1 MDKDFFILKAT
12 DGFVLFG
19 DSVAIAFAHVSIH
32 TRSKGHSA
40 VAAAAYRSGAQLYD
54 DRIGRTYD
62 FSKRADVV
70 FSEILLPE
78 GANDLFLDRNHLWN
92 EIERV
97 ENRSNSQLCKDFVLA
112 LPRELSLV
120 QQIEL
125 AKRFARTYFVE
136 KGLPAD
142 MAIHDHGDGNPHAHI
157 LIPTR
162 RLESNRFSKY
172 KARDLNPVF
181 AKGFVVEQDYWGE
194 QWREMQNDF
203 FIENSLDLQVDANHL
218 ISERHRGKHHN
229 PNAHYLLEENQLIQQ
244 ARMEI
249 TRDNIDFVID
259 HLSTQYSVFTRRDV
273 ERLLFKTF
281 QASDSPQ
288 EYLQFVE
295 RVLGHHDLV
304 ALGDNNKG
312 QPSFTTRT
320 HFMQEAQLL
329 HDIEAMMISQKH
341 VVHQPIDKFAQQYR
355 LSEEQQEAFRY
366 ITQSPDISMV
376 IGRPGTGKSYLLK
389 PVNEYY
395 TQAGMEVIGAAL
407 SGKVAK
413 TLQVET
419 GITSSTIKSLSYRLA
434 NNMLQLSD
442 KHILIID
449 EAGMVDFASMAYLI
463 KEAHKAGSKVVLIG
477 DPGQLKPIQKGEIFR
492 GIAARTSYME
502 LENIKR
508 QQDLGDR
515 QASLDLAKGDI
526 DKAIQHYH
534 DKGAITIADTKLQAI
549 EQVVADWKQ
558 DLETT
563 NIADTIM
570 LSYTRKAV
578 NHLNDQARE
587 ALIAENKIG
596 EENIVYQGLERSL
609 KISTG
614 ERLLFRENNNV
625 LGVRNGDTATVKEIN
640 VQQMKIQ
647 LDSGELLTIP
657 KEYKALDYAYALTV
671 HKSQGMTAKK
681 VRVLIDSKYWD
692 RNLSFVAMTRHK
704 EQLNIYADK
713 ENHST
718 EQTLKQTLSRSSTK
732 DNVIDWPLDFATRAG
747 FDSDSLVGRVVKHI
761 VGVGNKIKQAYNFI
775 VNYEAYLLKARQQ
788 AQLEDIGQ
796 DRTYAQQEALKV
808 DTKVLENKDYKLSE
822 QSFEI
827 LKKNF
832 PQIGELEILIKRRQ
846 QMTGYFA
853 EKADKQI
860 MAMSQGLLTNKN
872 VANQVKNQH
881 PELYKKIKNTFSKE
895 KALYHDR

>member
-1 MDKDFFILKAT
+1 M
-12 DGFVLFG
+12 
-19 DSVAIAFAHVSIH
+19 AIAFAQVSIH
-32 TRSKGHSA
+32 SRSKGHSA

-62 FSKRADVV
+62 FSKRDDVL
-70 FSEILLPE
+70 FSEILLPD
-78 GANDLFLDRNHLWN
+78 GGSDSFLDRDYLWN
-92 EIERV
+92 EVERV

-112 LPRELSLV
+112 LPRELDLV

-142 MAIHDHGDGNPHAHI
+142 ISIHDHGDGNPHAHI

-162 RLESNRFSKY
+162 RLENNRFSKY

-194 QWREMQNDF
+194 QWREMQNEF
-203 FIENSLDLQVDANHL
+203 FIENNLDLQVDANHL

-229 PNAHYLLEENQLIQQ
+229 FNAHYLLEENQLIQQ
-244 ARMEI
+244 ARMEL
-249 TRDNIDFVID
+249 TRDNIDLVIN
-259 HLSTQYSVFTRRDV
+259 HLSTQYSVFSRRDV

-295 RVLGHHDLV
+295 RVLGHNDVL
-304 ALGDNNKG
+304 ALGDNTRG

-320 HFMQEAQLL
+320 HFLQEAQLL
-329 HDIEAMMISQKH
+329 NDIEAMMGSQKH
-341 VVHQPIDKFAQQYR
+341 VVHQSIDWLTQQYQ
-355 LSEEQQEAFRY
+355 LSEEQQEAFSY
-366 ITQSPDISMV
+366 IAQSSDISVV

-395 TQAGMEVIGAAL
+395 TQAGMAVIGAAL

-413 TLQVET
+413 SLQAET

-434 NNMLQLSD
+434 NNMMQLSD
-442 KHILIID
+442 KHVLIID

-477 DPGQLKPIQKGEIFR
+477 DPDQLKPIQKGEIFR
-492 GIAARTSYME
+492 GIAARTGYME

-515 QASLDLAKGDI
+515 QASIDLAKGDT
-526 DKAIQHYH
+526 DKAIQHYQ
-534 DKGAITIADTKLQAI
+534 DKGAITIADSKLQAL
-549 EQVVADWKQ
+549 ERVVADWKQ
-558 DLETT
+558 DLESTSLT
-563 NIADTIM
+563 DTLM

-578 NHLNDQARE
+578 NYLNDLARE

-596 EENIVYQGLERSL
+596 DDNIVYQGLERSL
-609 KISTG
+609 MISTG
-614 ERLLFRENNNV
+614 ERLLLRENNKV

-640 VQQMKIQ
+640 AQNMKIQ

-713 ENHST
+713 ENHPT
-718 EQTLKQTLSRSSTK
+718 KQALNQTLSRSITK
-732 DNVIDWPLDFATRAG
+732 DNVIDWPLNFAIRAG
-747 FDSDSLVGRVVKHI
+747 FDSDSLIGRAVNQI
-761 VGVGNKIKQAYNFI
+761 AGVGHKIKQAYNFV

-788 AQLEDIGQ
+788 YKLQDIGEARA
-796 DRTYAQQEALKV
+796 DAKQQSLKV
-808 DTKVLENKDYKLSE
+808 DAIVPERRDYKLSE
-822 QSFEI
+822 QSFET
-827 LKKNF
+827 LKKDF
-832 PQIGELEILIKRRQ
+832 PQLGELETLIKKRHR
-846 QMTGYFA
+846 MTGYFA
-853 EKADKQI
+853 EKTDKQI
-860 MAMSQGLLTNKN
+860 TTMSQQLLTNKT
-872 VANQVKNQH
+872 VANQVKSQY
-881 PELYKKIKNTFSKE
+881 PEFYQKIQSIYNKQKE
-895 KALYHDR
+895 KDLFHDR

>member
-1 MDKDFFILKAT
+1 M
-12 DGFVLFG
+12 
-19 DSVAIAFAHVSIH
+19 AIAFAHVSIH
-32 TRSKGHSA
+32 SRSKGHSA

-54 DRIGRTYD
+54 NRIGRTYD
-62 FSKRADVV
+62 FSKRHDVV
-70 FSEILLPE
+70 FSEILLPD
-78 GANDLFLDRNHLWN
+78 GANDLFLERNHLWN
-92 EIERV
+92 EVESA

-112 LPRELSLV
+112 LPRELDLV
-120 QQIEL
+120 HQIEL
-125 AKRFARTYFVE
+125 AKRFARTHFVE

-142 MAIHDHGDGNPHAHI
+142 IAIHDHGDGNPHAHI

-162 RLESNRFSKY
+162 KLENNRFSKY

-181 AKGFVVEQDYWGE
+181 AKGFIVEQDYWGE
-194 QWREMQNDF
+194 QWREMQNEF
-203 FIENSLDLQVDANHL
+203 FIENNHDLQVDANHL

-229 PNAHYLLEENQLIQQ
+229 ANAHYLLEENQLIQQ
-244 ARMEI
+244 ARIEL
-249 TRDNIDFVID
+249 TRDNIDLVIN
-259 HLSTQYSVFTRRDV
+259 HLSTQYSVFSRRDV

-295 RVLGHHDLV
+295 RVLEHHNVV
-304 ALGDNNKG
+304 ALGDNTRG

-329 HDIEAMMISQKH
+329 NDIEAMMGSQKH
-341 VVHQPIDKFAQQYR
+341 VIHQSIDRLAQHYQ

-366 ITQSPDISMV
+366 IAQSSDISVV

-413 TLQVET
+413 ALQAET
-419 GITSSTIKSLSYRLA
+419 GIASSTIKSLSYRLA
-434 NNMLQLSD
+434 NNMMQLSD

-477 DPGQLKPIQKGEIFR
+477 DPDQLKPIQKGEIFR
-492 GIAARTSYME
+492 GIAARTGYIE

-526 DKAIQHYH
+526 DKAIQHYQ
-534 DKGAITIADTKLQAI
+534 DKGAITISNSKLQAL
-549 EQVVADWKQ
+549 ERVVADWKK

-563 NIADTIM
+563 NMADSLM

-578 NHLNDQARE
+578 NHLNDLARE
-587 ALIAENKIG
+587 ALISENKIG

-614 ERLLFRENNNV
+614 ERLLFRENNKV

-640 VQQMKIQ
+640 TQQMKVQ
-647 LDSGELLTIP
+647 LDSGEFLTIP

-713 ENHST
+713 ENHPT
-718 EQTLKQTLSRSSTK
+718 EQALKQTLSRRSTK

-747 FDSDSLVGRVVKHI
+747 FDSDSLISRAVNHI
-761 VGVGNKIKQAYNFI
+761 VGVGHKIKQAYNFI
-775 VNYEAYLLKARQQ
+775 VNYEAYLLNARHQNK
-788 AQLEDIGQ
+788 LKDIGQ
-796 DRTYAQQEALKV
+796 DRVCAKQEALRVDIKV
-808 DTKVLENKDYKLSE
+808 AEIKDYKISD
-822 QSFEI
+822 QPFEI
-827 LKKNF
+827 LKKDF
-832 PQIGELEILIKRRQ
+832 PQLGELETLIKKRQ
-846 QMTGYFA
+846 RMTGYFA

-860 MAMSQGLLTNKN
+860 TAMSQQLLTNKTF
-872 VANQVKNQH
+872 AQQVKNQN
-881 PELYKKIKNTFSKE
+881 PELYQKIQSAYNKE
-895 KALYHDR
+895 KEKTLYHEL

>member
-1 MDKDFFILKAT
+1 M
-12 DGFVLFG
+12 
-19 DSVAIAFAHVSIH
+19 AIAFAQVSIH
-32 TRSKGHSA
+32 SRSKGHSA
-40 VAAAAYRSGAQLYD
+40 VAAAAYRSGALLYD

-62 FSKRADVV
+62 FSKRHDVV
-70 FSEILLPE
+70 FSEILLPD
-78 GANDLFLDRNHLWN
+78 GANDVLWDRNYLWN
-92 EIERV
+92 EVERA

-112 LPRELSLV
+112 LPRELNLV

-125 AKRFARTYFVE
+125 AKRFARTHFVG

-142 MAIHDHGDGNPHAHI
+142 IAIHDHGDGNPHAHI

-162 RLESNRFSKY
+162 RLENNKFSKY
-172 KARDLNPVF
+172 KARDLNPVL
-181 AKGFVVEQDYWGE
+181 AKGFVVEKDYWGE
-194 QWREMQNDF
+194 QWREMQNEF
-203 FIENSLDLQVDANHL
+203 FIENNLDLQVDANHL

-229 PNAHYLLEENQLIQQ
+229 PNTHYLLEENQLIQQ
-244 ARMEI
+244 VRMEL
-249 TRDNIDFVID
+249 TRTNINFVID
-259 HLSTQYSVFTRRDV
+259 HLSTQHSVFTRGDV

-295 RVLGHHDLV
+295 RVFEVV

-312 QPSFTTRT
+312 QPSFTSRT

-329 HDIEAMMISQKH
+329 NDIEAMMVSKKH
-341 VVHQPIDKFAQQYR
+341 VVHQPIERLAQQYQ
-355 LSEEQQEAFRY
+355 LSEEQREAFRY
-366 ITQSPDISMV
+366 IAQSSDISVV
-376 IGRPGTGKSYLLK
+376 IGRPGAGKSYLLK
-389 PVNEYY
+389 PVHEYY
-395 TQAGMEVIGAAL
+395 AQAGMEVIGAAL

-413 TLQVET
+413 VLQTET
-419 GITSSTIKSLSYRLA
+419 GIASSTIKSLSYRLA
-434 NNMLQLSD
+434 KNIMQLTD
-442 KHILIID
+442 KHVLIID
-449 EAGMVDFASMAYLI
+449 EAGMVDFASMSYLI

-477 DPGQLKPIQKGEIFR
+477 DPDQLKPIQKGEIFR
-492 GIAARTSYME
+492 GIAARTGYIE

-515 QASLDLAKGDI
+515 QASLNLAKGDI
-526 DKAIQHYH
+526 NKAIQHYQ

-563 NIADTIM
+563 NMADSLM

-587 ALIAENKIG
+587 ALIAEHKIG
-596 EENIVYQGLERSL
+596 EENIVYQGLEREL

-614 ERLLFRENNNV
+614 ERLLFRENNKI

-640 VQQMKIQ
+640 AQQMRIQ

-704 EQLNIYADK
+704 EQLNIYTDK
-713 ENHST
+713 ENQPT

-747 FDSDSLVGRVVKHI
+747 FDSDSLISRAVNHI
-761 VGVGNKIKQAYNFI
+761 VGVGHEIKQAYNFI

-788 AQLEDIGQ
+788 DKLQDIGEARA
-796 DRTYAQQEALKV
+796 DAKQEGLKV
-808 DTKVLENKDYKLSE
+808 DTKVSENKGYKLAD

-827 LKKNF
+827 LKKDF
-832 PQIGELEILIKRRQ
+832 PQIGDLETLIKKRQ
-846 QMTGYFA
+846 RMTGYFA

-860 MAMSQGLLTNKN
+860 TTMSRQLLTNK
-872 VANQVKNQH
+872 VAANQIKNNH
-881 PELYKKIKNTFSKE
+881 PEIYQKIQSIYNKQKHQWGRT
-895 KALYHDR
+895 H

>member
-1 MDKDFFILKAT
+1 M
-12 DGFVLFG
+12 
-19 DSVAIAFAHVSIH
+19 AIAFAHVSIH
-32 TRSKGHSA
+32 SRSKGHSA

-54 DRIGRTYD
+54 NRIGRTYD
-62 FSKRADVV
+62 FSKRHDVV
-70 FSEILLPE
+70 FSEILLPD
-78 GANDLFLDRNHLWN
+78 GANDLFLERNHLWN
-92 EIERV
+92 EVERA

-112 LPRELSLV
+112 LPRELDLV
-120 QQIEL
+120 HQIEL
-125 AKRFARTYFVE
+125 AKRFARTHFVE

-142 MAIHDHGDGNPHAHI
+142 IAIHDHGDGNPHAHI

-162 RLESNRFSKY
+162 KLENNRFSKY

-181 AKGFVVEQDYWGE
+181 AKGFIVEQDYWGE
-194 QWREMQNDF
+194 QWREMQNEF
-203 FIENSLDLQVDANHL
+203 FIENNHDLQVDANHL

-229 PNAHYLLEENQLIQQ
+229 ANEHYLLEDNQLIQQ
-244 ARMEI
+244 ARMELI
-249 TRDNIDFVID
+249 RDNIDLVID

-295 RVLGHHDLV
+295 RVLGHHNVV
-304 ALGDNNKG
+304 ALGDNTRG

-320 HFMQEAQLL
+320 HFLQEAQLL
-329 HDIEAMMISQKH
+329 NDVEAMMGSQKH
-341 VVHQPIDKFAQQYR
+341 VVHQSIDRLAQQYQ

-366 ITQSPDISMV
+366 IAQSSDISVV

-395 TQAGMEVIGAAL
+395 IQAGMDVIGAAL

-413 TLQVET
+413 ALQAET

-434 NNMLQLSD
+434 NNMMQLSD
-442 KHILIID
+442 KHVLIID

-477 DPGQLKPIQKGEIFR
+477 DPDQLKPIQKGEIFR
-492 GIAARTSYME
+492 GIAARTGYIE

-526 DKAIQHYH
+526 DKAIQHYQ
-534 DKGAITIADTKLQAI
+534 DKGAIIITNTKPQAI

-558 DLETT
+558 DFEST
-563 NIADTIM
+563 NMADSIM

-578 NHLNDQARE
+578 NQLNDLAR
-587 ALIAENKIG
+587 ASLIAENKLG
-596 EENIVYQGLERSL
+596 EENIVYQGLERNL
-609 KISTG
+609 NISKG
-614 ERLLFRENNNV
+614 ERLLFRENNKV
-625 LGVRNGDTATVKEIN
+625 MGVRNGDTATVKEIN
-640 VQQMKIQ
+640 TQHMSVQ

-704 EQLNIYADK
+704 ESLNIYADK
-713 ENHST
+713 ENHPS
-718 EQTLKQTLSRSSTK
+718 EYSLKQTLSRSSTK
-732 DNVIDWPLDFATRAG
+732 DNVIDWPLDFATRVG
-747 FDSDSLVGRVVKHI
+747 FDSDSLIGKAVNHI
-761 VGVGNKIKQAYNFI
+761 AGVGHKIKQAYNFI

-788 AQLEDIGQ
+788 GKLQAIGEARA
-796 DRTYAQQEALKV
+796 DAKQEALKV
-808 DTKVLENKDYKLSE
+808 DATVPENKAYKISE
-822 QSFEI
+822 QPFEI
-827 LKKNF
+827 LKKEF
-832 PQIGELEILIKRRQ
+832 PQICELETLIKKRQ
-846 QMTGYFA
+846 RMTGYFA

-860 MAMSQGLLTNKN
+860 TTMSQQLLTNKT
-872 VANQVKNQH
+872 VANQVKNNH
-881 PELYKKIKNTFSKE
+881 PELYQKIQSIYNKQKE
-895 KALYHDR
+895 KALCHDR

>member
-1 MDKDFFILKAT
+1 M
-12 DGFVLFG
+12 
-19 DSVAIAFAHVSIH
+19 AIAFAQVSIH
-32 TRSKGHSA
+32 SRSKGHSA

-62 FSKRADVV
+62 FSKRDDVV
-70 FSEILLPE
+70 FSEILLPD
-78 GANDLFLDRNHLWN
+78 GGSDLFLDRDYLWN
-92 EIERV
+92 EVERS

-112 LPRELSLV
+112 LPRELNLV

-125 AKRFARTYFVE
+125 AKRFARTHFVE

-142 MAIHDHGDGNPHAHI
+142 ISIHDHGDGNPHAHI

-162 RLESNRFSKY
+162 RLENNRFSKY

-194 QWREMQNDF
+194 QWREMQNEF
-203 FIENSLDLQVDANHL
+203 FIENNLDLQVDANHL
-218 ISERHRGKHHN
+218 ISERHRSKHHN
-229 PNAHYLLEENQLIQQ
+229 SNAHYLLEENQLIQQ
-244 ARMEI
+244 ARMEL
-249 TRDNIDFVID
+249 TRDNIDVVID
-259 HLSTQYSVFTRRDV
+259 HLSSQYSVFSRRDV

-295 RVLGHHDLV
+295 RVLGHNDVL
-304 ALGDNNKG
+304 ALGDNTRG

-320 HFMQEAQLL
+320 HFLQEAQLL
-329 HDIEAMMISQKH
+329 NDIEAMMGSQKH
-341 VVHQPIDKFAQQYR
+341 VVHQSIDRLAQHYQ
-355 LSEEQQEAFRY
+355 LSEEQQEAFRF
-366 ITQSPDISMV
+366 IAQSSDISVV

-413 TLQVET
+413 ALQAET
-419 GITSSTIKSLSYRLA
+419 GIASSTIKSLSYRLA
-434 NNMLQLSD
+434 NNMMQLSD
-442 KHILIID
+442 KHVLIID

-477 DPGQLKPIQKGEIFR
+477 DPDQLKPIQKGEIFR
-492 GIAARTSYME
+492 GIAARTGYIE

-508 QQDLGDR
+508 QQELGDR
-515 QASLDLAKGDI
+515 QASLNLAKGDI
-526 DKAIQHYH
+526 DKAIQHYQ
-534 DKGAITIADTKLQAI
+534 DKGAITIADSKLQAI
-549 EQVVADWKQ
+549 KQVVADWKQ
-558 DLETT
+558 DLEST
-563 NIADTIM
+563 NMVDTIM
-570 LSYTRKAV
+570 LSYTRKSV
-578 NHLNDQARE
+578 NHLNDLARE

-596 EENIVYQGLERSL
+596 DENIVYQGLERSL
-609 KISTG
+609 RISTG
-614 ERLLFRENNNV
+614 ERLLFRENNKV

-640 VQQMKIQ
+640 AQQMKIQ

-718 EQTLKQTLSRSSTK
+718 EQILKQTLSRSSTK
-732 DNVIDWPLDFATRAG
+732 DNVIDWPLDFATRSG
-747 FDSDSLVGRVVKHI
+747 FDSDSLIGKAVNHI
-761 VGVGNKIKQAYNFI
+761 AGVGHKIKQAYNFI

-788 AQLEDIGQ
+788 DQLKNIGQ
-796 DRTYAQQEALKV
+796 NRIYAKQEALRD
-808 DTKVLENKDYKLSE
+808 DTKVAESKDYKISD
-822 QSFEI
+822 QAFEI
-827 LKKNF
+827 LKKAY
-832 PQIGELEILIKRRQ
+832 PQLEELETLINKRQR
-846 QMTGYFA
+846 MTGYFA

-860 MAMSQGLLTNKN
+860 MAMSQQLLTNKTI
-872 VANQVKNQH
+872 ANQVNNQV
-881 PELYKKIKNTFSKE
+881 PEFYQKIQCIYNKQKE
-895 KALYHDR
+895 KALLHDR

>member
-1 MDKDFFILKAT
+1 M
-12 DGFVLFG
+12 
-19 DSVAIAFAHVSIH
+19 AIAFAQVSIH
-32 TRSKGHSA
+32 SRSKGHSA

-54 DRIGRTYD
+54 DRIGRSYD
-62 FSKRADVV
+62 FSKRDDVV
-70 FSEILLPE
+70 FSEILLPD
-78 GANDLFLDRNHLWN
+78 GATDSFLDRDHLWN
-92 EIERV
+92 EVERA

-112 LPRELSLV
+112 LPRELDLV

-125 AKRFARTYFVE
+125 AKRFARTYFVD

-142 MAIHDHGDGNPHAHI
+142 ISIHDHGDGNPHAHI

-162 RLESNRFSKY
+162 RLEHNQFSKY
-172 KARDLNPVF
+172 KARDLNPIF

-194 QWREMQNDF
+194 QWREMQKEF
-203 FIENSLDLQVDANHL
+203 FIENNLDLQVDANHL

-244 ARMEI
+244 ARMEL
-249 TRDNIDFVID
+249 TRDNIDLVID
-259 HLSTQYSVFTRRDV
+259 HLSMQYSVFTRRDV

-295 RVLGHHDLV
+295 RVLGHHNVV
-304 ALGDNNKG
+304 ALGDNTRG
-312 QPSFTTRT
+312 QQSFTTRT

-329 HDIEAMMISQKH
+329 HYIEAMMGSQKH
-341 VVHQPIDKFAQQYR
+341 VVHQSIDRLAQQYQ
-355 LSEEQQEAFRY
+355 LSEEQHEAFRY
-366 ITQSPDISMV
+366 ITQSPDISVV
-376 IGRPGTGKSYLLK
+376 IGRPGAGKSYLLK

-413 TLQVET
+413 ALQLET

-434 NNMLQLSD
+434 NNMMQLSD
-442 KHILIID
+442 KHVLIID
-449 EAGMVDFASMAYLI
+449 EAGMVDFASMAHLI
-463 KEAHKAGSKVVLIG
+463 KETNKAGSKVVLIG
-477 DPGQLKPIQKGEIFR
+477 DPDQLKPIQKGEIFR
-492 GIAARTSYME
+492 GIAARTGYIE

-508 QQDLGDR
+508 QQDVGDR

-526 DKAIQHYH
+526 DKAIQHYQ
-534 DKGAITIADTKLQAI
+534 DKGSITIVDTKLQAM

-558 DLETT
+558 DLEST
-563 NIADTIM
+563 NMADTIM

-578 NHLNDQARE
+578 NHLNDLARE
-587 ALIAENKIG
+587 SLIAENKIG
-596 EENIVYQGLERSL
+596 EESIVYQGLERNL

-614 ERLLFRENNNV
+614 ERLLFRENNKA

-640 VQQMKIQ
+640 TQQMSVQ

-657 KEYKALDYAYALTV
+657 KGYKALDYAYALTI

-713 ENHST
+713 ENHPT
-718 EQTLKQTLSRSSTK
+718 EQALKQTLSRSSTK

-747 FDSDSLVGRVVKHI
+747 FDSDSLIGKAMNHI
-761 VGVGNKIKQAYNFI
+761 AGVGHKIKQAYNFI
-775 VNYEAYLLKARQQ
+775 VNYEAYLLKAKQQ
-788 AQLEDIGQ
+788 EQGQ
-796 DRTYAQQEALKV
+796 DNGSARTNAKRKALDIDLKQS
-808 DTKVLENKDYKLSE
+808 NSIE
-822 QSFEI
+822 QRVSD
-827 LKKNF
+827 KSYGGSKNDF
-832 PQIGELEILIKRRQ
+832 PQIEELKVLINKRQR
-846 QMTGYFA
+846 MMGYFA

-860 MAMSQGLLTNKN
+860 MAMSQELLANKN

-881 PELYKKIKNTFSKE
+881 PELYQKIKNIFSKE
-895 KALYHDR
+895 KELYHDR

>member
-1 MDKDFFILKAT
+1 M
-12 DGFVLFG
+12 
-19 DSVAIAFAHVSIH
+19 AIAFAQISIH
-32 TRSKGHSA
+32 SRSKGHSA

-62 FSKRADVV
+62 FSKRDDVV
-70 FSEILLPE
+70 FSEILLPD
-78 GANDLFLDRNHLWN
+78 GATDSFLDRDYLWN
-92 EIERV
+92 EVERA

-112 LPRELSLV
+112 LPRELDLV

-125 AKRFARTYFVE
+125 AKRFARRYFVE

-142 MAIHDHGDGNPHAHI
+142 ISIHDHGDGNPHAHI

-162 RLESNRFSKY
+162 RLEQNRFSKY

-194 QWREMQNDF
+194 QWREMQNEF
-203 FIENSLDLQVDANHL
+203 FIENNLALQVDANHL
-218 ISERHRGKHHN
+218 ISERHRGNHHN

-244 ARMEI
+244 TRMEL
-249 TRDNIDFVID
+249 TRDNIDLVID

-288 EYLQFVE
+288 EYLHFVE
-295 RVLGHHDLV
+295 RVLEHHDVV
-304 ALGDNNKG
+304 ALGDNSRG
-312 QPSFTTRT
+312 QQSFTTRT
-320 HFMQEAQLL
+320 HFLQEAQLL
-329 HDIEAMMISQKH
+329 QDIEAMMVSKKH
-341 VVHQPIDKFAQQYR
+341 VVHQSIDRLAQYYQ
-355 LSEEQQEAFRY
+355 LSEEQQEAFHY
-366 ITQSPDISMV
+366 IAQSSDISVV

-389 PVNEYY
+389 PINDYY

-413 TLQVET
+413 ALQAET
-419 GITSSTIKSLSYRLA
+419 GIDSSTIKSLSYRLA
-434 NNMLQLSD
+434 NNMMQLSD
-442 KHILIID
+442 KHVLIID

-463 KEAHKAGSKVVLIG
+463 KESHKAGSKVVLIG
-477 DPGQLKPIQKGEIFR
+477 DPEQLKPIQKGEIFR
-492 GIAARTSYME
+492 GIAARTGYIE

-515 QASLDLAKGDI
+515 QASLNLAKGEI
-526 DKAIQHYH
+526 DKAIQHYQ

-549 EQVVADWKQ
+549 EQVVEDWKQ
-558 DLETT
+558 DLKSSAM
-563 NIADTIM
+563 ADTIM

-578 NHLNDQARE
+578 NHLNDLARE

-614 ERLLFRENNNV
+614 ERLLFRENNKV
-625 LGVRNGDTATVKEIN
+625 LGVRNGDTATVKEIDTQRMS
-640 VQQMKIQ
+640 VQ

-713 ENHST
+713 ENHLT
-718 EQTLKQTLSRSSTK
+718 DQALKQTLSRSSTK

-747 FDSDSLVGRVVKHI
+747 FDSDSLISRAVNHI
-761 VGVGNKIKQAYNFI
+761 VGVGHKIKQSYNYI
-775 VNYEAYLLKARQQ
+775 VNYEAYLLKARKQGKLQ
-788 AQLEDIGQ
+788 DIGEARA
-796 DRTYAQQEALKV
+796 DAKKEALKV
-808 DTKVLENKDYKLSE
+808 DATVPENKAYKISE
-822 QSFEI
+822 QSFET
-827 LKKNF
+827 LKKDF
-832 PQIGELEILIKRRQ
+832 PQLGELETLIKKRQ
-846 QMTGYFA
+846 RMTGYFA

-860 MAMSQGLLTNKN
+860 TTMSQQLLTNKT
-872 VANQVKNQH
+872 VADQVKYEH
-881 PELYKKIKNTFSKE
+881 PELYQKIQSIYNKQKE
-895 KALYHDR
+895 KALLHDR

>member
-1 MDKDFFILKAT
+1 MLI
-12 DGFVLFG
+12 G

-32 TRSKGHSA
+32 SRSKGHSA
-40 VAAAAYRSGAQLYD
+40 VAAAAYRSGDKLYD

-62 FSKRADVV
+62 FSKRHDVV
-70 FSEILLPE
+70 FAEILLPY
-78 GANDLFLDRNHLWN
+78 GATDSFLERDYLWN
-92 EIERV
+92 EVERA

-112 LPRELSLV
+112 LPRELDLI

-125 AKRFARTYFVE
+125 AKRFARTHFVE

-142 MAIHDHGDGNPHAHI
+142 IAIHDHGDGNPHAHI

-162 RLESNRFSKY
+162 RLENNRFSKY

-181 AKGFVVEQDYWGE
+181 AKGFLVEQDYWGE
-194 QWREMQNDF
+194 QWREMQNEF
-203 FIENSLDLQVDANHL
+203 FIENNLDLQVDANHL
-218 ISERHRGKHHN
+218 IAERHRGKHHN
-229 PNAHYLLEENQLIQQ
+229 ANAHYLLEENQLIQQ
-244 ARMEI
+244 ARMEL
-249 TRDNIDFVID
+249 TRDNIDLVID
-259 HLSTQYSVFTRRDV
+259 HLSMQYSVFSRRDV

-295 RVLGHHDLV
+295 RVLGHHDVV
-304 ALGDNNKG
+304 ALGDNTRG

-329 HDIEAMMISQKH
+329 HDIEAMMVCKNQ
-341 VVHQPIDKFAQQYR
+341 VVYQSIDRLSQQYR

-366 ITQSPDISMV
+366 ITQSSDISVV

-413 TLQVET
+413 ALHAET
-419 GITSSTIKSLSYRLA
+419 GIASSTIKSLSYRLA
-434 NNMLQLSD
+434 NNMMQLSD
-442 KHILIID
+442 KHVLIID
-449 EAGMVDFASMAYLI
+449 EAGMVDFASLAHLI

-477 DPGQLKPIQKGEIFR
+477 DPDQLKPIQKGEIFR
-492 GIAARTSYME
+492 GIAARTGYIE

-515 QASLDLAKGDI
+515 KASLDLAKGDI
-526 DKAIQHYH
+526 DKAIQHYQ
-534 DKGAITIADTKLQAI
+534 DKGAITITDTKLQAI
-549 EQVVADWKQ
+549 EQVVAGWKQ
-558 DLETT
+558 DFEST
-563 NIADTIM
+563 NMADSIM
-570 LSYTRKAV
+570 LSYTRKTV
-578 NHLNDQARE
+578 NQLNDLAR
-587 ALIAENKIG
+587 ASLIAENKLG
-596 EENIVYQGLERSL
+596 EENIVYQGLEREL

-614 ERLLFRENNNV
+614 ERLLFRENNKV

-640 VQQMKIQ
+640 TQHMSVQ

-704 EQLNIYADK
+704 ESLNIYADK
-713 ENHST
+713 ENHPT
-718 EQTLKQTLSRSSTK
+718 EQALKQTLSRSSTK

-747 FDSDSLVGRVVKHI
+747 FDSDSLIGKAVNHI
-761 VGVGNKIKQAYNFI
+761 AGVGHKIKQAYNFI

-788 AQLEDIGQ
+788 GKLQAIGEARA
-796 DRTYAQQEALKV
+796 DAKQEALKV
-808 DTKVLENKDYKLSE
+808 DATVPENKAYKISE
-822 QSFEI
+822 QPFEI
-827 LKKNF
+827 LKKEF
-832 PQIGELEILIKRRQ
+832 PEIGELETLIKKRQ

-860 MAMSQGLLTNKN
+860 TTMSQQLLTNKT
-872 VANQVKNQH
+872 VANQVKNKN
-881 PELYKKIKNTFSKE
+881 PELYQKIQSIYNKQKE
-895 KALYHDR
+895 KALLHDY

>member
-1 MDKDFFILKAT
+1 M
-12 DGFVLFG
+12 
-19 DSVAIAFAHVSIH
+19 AIAFAQVSIH
-32 TRSKGHSA
+32 SRSKGHSA

-54 DRIGRTYD
+54 DRIGRAYD
-62 FSKRADVV
+62 FSKRHDVA
-70 FSEILLPE
+70 FAEILLPD
-78 GANDLFLDRNHLWN
+78 GATDSFLERNYLWN
-92 EIERV
+92 EVERA

-112 LPRELSLV
+112 LPRELDLV
-120 QQIEL
+120 HQIEL
-125 AKRFARTYFVE
+125 AKRFARTNFVE

-142 MAIHDHGDGNPHAHI
+142 IAIHDHGDGNPHAHI

-162 RLESNRFSKY
+162 RLEKNRFSKY

-194 QWREMQNDF
+194 QWREMQNEF
-203 FIENSLDLQVDANHL
+203 FIENNLDLQVDANHL

-244 ARMEI
+244 ARMEL
-249 TRDNIDFVID
+249 TQDNIDFVID
-259 HLSTQYSVFTRRDV
+259 HLSTQYSVFTRREV

-288 EYLQFVE
+288 EYLHFVE
-295 RVLGHHDLV
+295 RVLSHQDVV
-304 ALGDNNKG
+304 ALGDNNRG

-320 HFMQEAQLL
+320 HFLQEAQLL
-329 HDIEAMMISQKH
+329 HDIEAMMGTQKH
-341 VVHQPIDKFAQQYR
+341 VVHQPIDRLAQHYR

-366 ITQSPDISMV
+366 ITQGPDISVV

-413 TLQVET
+413 SLQAET

-434 NNMLQLSD
+434 NNMMQLSD
-442 KHILIID
+442 KHVLIID
-449 EAGMVDFASMAYLI
+449 EAGMVDFAGMAYLI
-463 KEAHKAGSKVVLIG
+463 KEAHKACSKVVLIG
-477 DPGQLKPIQKGEIFR
+477 DPDQLKPIQKGEIFR
-492 GIAARTSYME
+492 GIAARSGYIE

-508 QQDLGDR
+508 QQDFGDR
-515 QASLDLAKGDI
+515 QASIDLAKGDI
-526 DKAIQHYH
+526 EKAIQHYQ
-534 DKGAITIADTKLQAI
+534 DKGAITITDTKLQAI
-549 EQVVADWKQ
+549 EQVVTDWKQ

-563 NIADTIM
+563 NIADTII

-587 ALIAENKIG
+587 ALSSENKIG
-596 EENIVYQGLERSL
+596 EENIVYQGLEREL

-614 ERLLFRENNNV
+614 ERLLFRQNSKT

-640 VQQMKIQ
+640 SQQIRVQ

-657 KEYKALDYAYALTV
+657 KDYKALDYAYALTV

-713 ENHST
+713 ENHPT
-718 EQTLKQTLSRSSTK
+718 EQALKQTLSRSSTK

-747 FDSDSLVGRVVKHI
+747 FDSDSLIGKAVNHI
-761 VGVGNKIKQAYNFI
+761 VGVGHKLKQAYNFI
-775 VNYEAYLLKARQQ
+775 VNYETYLLKARQQ
-788 AQLEDIGQ
+788 DMLNDIGEARA
-796 DRTYAQQEALKV
+796 DAKQQALKV
-808 DTKVLENKDYKLSE
+808 DTKVPDSKDHKISE

-827 LKKNF
+827 LKKDF
-832 PQIGELEILIKRRQ
+832 PQIGEFETLIKKRQ
-846 QMTGYFA
+846 RMAGYFA
-853 EKADKQI
+853 EKVDKQI
-860 MAMSQGLLTNKN
+860 TTISQQLLNNKTI
-872 VANQVKNQH
+872 ANQVKNNR
-881 PELYKKIKNTFSKE
+881 PELYQKIQSIYNKQKE
-895 KALYHDR
+895 KASYHDR

>member
-1 MDKDFFILKAT
+1 M
-12 DGFVLFG
+12 LFG
-19 DSVAIAFAHVSIH
+19 DSVAIAFAQVSIH
-32 TRSKGHSA
+32 SRSKGHSA

-54 DRIGRTYD
+54 DRIGRSYD
-62 FSKRADVV
+62 FSKRDDVV
-70 FSEILLPE
+70 FSEILLPD
-78 GANDLFLDRNHLWN
+78 GATDSFLDRDHLWN
-92 EIERV
+92 EVERA

-112 LPRELSLV
+112 LPRELDLV

-125 AKRFARTYFVE
+125 AKRFARTYFVD

-142 MAIHDHGDGNPHAHI
+142 ISIHDHGDGNPHAHI

-162 RLESNRFSKY
+162 RLEHNQFSKY
-172 KARDLNPVF
+172 KARDLNPIF

-194 QWREMQNDF
+194 QWREMQNEF
-203 FIENSLDLQVDANHL
+203 FIENNLDLQVDANHL

-244 ARMEI
+244 ARMEL
-249 TRDNIDFVID
+249 TRDNIDLVID
-259 HLSTQYSVFTRRDV
+259 HLSMQYSVFTRRDV

-295 RVLGHHDLV
+295 RVLGHHNVV
-304 ALGDNNKG
+304 ALGDNTRG

-320 HFMQEAQLL
+320 HFMQEDQLL
-329 HDIEAMMISQKH
+329 NDIEAMMGSQKH
-341 VVHQPIDKFAQQYR
+341 VVHQSIDRLAQHYQ

-366 ITQSPDISMV
+366 IAQSADISVV

-413 TLQVET
+413 ALQAET

-434 NNMLQLSD
+434 NNMMQLSD
-442 KHILIID
+442 KHVLIID
-449 EAGMVDFASMAYLI
+449 EAGMVDFTSMAYLI
-463 KEAHKAGSKVVLIG
+463 KEAHKAGTKVVLIG
-477 DPGQLKPIQKGEIFR
+477 DPNQLKPIQKGEIFR
-492 GIAARTSYME
+492 GIAARTGYIE

-526 DKAIQHYH
+526 DKAIQHYQ
-534 DKGAITIADTKLQAI
+534 DKGAITITDTKPQAM
-549 EQVVADWKQ
+549 EQIVADWKQ
-558 DLETT
+558 DLEST
-563 NIADTIM
+563 NMADTIM

-578 NHLNDQARE
+578 NQLNDLARE
-587 ALIAENKIG
+587 SLIAENKLG

-609 KISTG
+609 NISTG
-614 ERLLFRENNNV
+614 ERLLFRENNKV
-625 LGVRNGDTATVKEIN
+625 LGVRNGDTATIKEIN
-640 VQQMKIQ
+640 TLQMRVQ

-704 EQLNIYADK
+704 ESLNIYADK
-713 ENHST
+713 ENHPT
-718 EQTLKQTLSRSSTK
+718 EQALKQTLSRSSIK

-747 FDSDSLVGRVVKHI
+747 FDSGSLVGRAVNHI
-761 VGVGNKIKQAYNFI
+761 VGVGHKIKQAYNFI

-788 AQLEDIGQ
+788 GKLQDIGEARA
-796 DRTYAQQEALKV
+796 DAKQEALKV
-808 DTKVLENKDYKLSE
+808 DTKVPESTDYKLSE

-827 LKKNF
+827 LKKDF
-832 PQIGELEILIKRRQ
+832 PQLGELEILIKKRQ
-846 QMTGYFA
+846 RMTGYFA

-860 MAMSQGLLTNKN
+860 TTMSQQLLTNKT
-872 VANQVKNQH
+872 VADQVKYEH
-881 PELYKKIKNTFSKE
+881 PELYQKIQSIYNKQKE
-895 KALYHDR
+895 KALLHDR

>member
-1 MDKDFFILKAT
+1 M
-12 DGFVLFG
+12 
-19 DSVAIAFAHVSIH
+19 AIAFAQVSIH
-32 TRSKGHSA
+32 SRSKGHSA

-54 DRIGRTYD
+54 DRIGRAYD
-62 FSKRADVV
+62 FSKRHDVV
-70 FSEILLPE
+70 FAEILLPDGE
-78 GANDLFLDRNHLWN
+78 ADSFLDRNYLWN
-92 EIERV
+92 EVERA

-112 LPRELSLV
+112 LPRELNLV

-125 AKRFARTYFVE
+125 AKRFARMHFVE

-142 MAIHDHGDGNPHAHI
+142 IAIHDHGDGNPHAHI
-157 LIPTR
+157 LITTR
-162 RLESNRFSKY
+162 RLENNRFSKY

-194 QWREMQNDF
+194 QWREMQNEF
-203 FIENSLDLQVDANHL
+203 FIENNLDLQVDANHL

-229 PNAHYLLEENQLIQQ
+229 ANAHYLLEENQLIQQ
-244 ARMEI
+244 ARMEL
-249 TRDNIDFVID
+249 TRDNIDFVIN

-295 RVLGHHDLV
+295 RVLGHQDVV

-329 HDIEAMMISQKH
+329 HDIEAMMVCKNH
-341 VVHQPIDKFAQQYR
+341 VVYQSIDRLSQQYR
-355 LSEEQQEAFRY
+355 LSEEQYEAFRY
-366 ITQSPDISMV
+366 ITQSPDISIV

-389 PVNEYY
+389 PLNEYY
-395 TQAGMEVIGAAL
+395 IQAGMKVIGAAL

-413 TLQVET
+413 ALQAET
-419 GITSSTIKSLSYRLA
+419 GIASSTIKSLSYRLA
-434 NNMLQLSD
+434 NNMMQLSD
-442 KHILIID
+442 KHVLIID
-449 EAGMVDFASMAYLI
+449 EAGMVDFASLAHLI

-477 DPGQLKPIQKGEIFR
+477 DPDQLKPIQKGEIFR
-492 GIAARTSYME
+492 GIAARTGYIE

-515 QASLDLAKGDI
+515 KASLDLAKGDI
-526 DKAIQHYH
+526 DKAIQHYQ
-534 DKGAITIADTKLQAI
+534 DKGAIIITDTKPQAI
-549 EQVVADWKQ
+549 EQVVAGWKQ
-558 DLETT
+558 DFEST
-563 NIADTIM
+563 NMADSIM
-570 LSYTRKAV
+570 LSYTRKTV
-578 NHLNDQARE
+578 NQLNDLAR
-587 ALIAENKIG
+587 ASLIAENKLG
-596 EENIVYQGLERSL
+596 EENIVYQGLEREL

-614 ERLLFRENNNV
+614 ERLLFRENNKV

-640 VQQMKIQ
+640 TQHMSVQ

-692 RNLSFVAMTRHK
+692 RNLTFVAMTRHK
-704 EQLNIYADK
+704 ESLNIYADK
-713 ENHST
+713 ENHPT
-718 EQTLKQTLSRSSTK
+718 EQALKQTLSRSSTK

-747 FDSDSLVGRVVKHI
+747 FDSDSLIGKAVNHI
-761 VGVGNKIKQAYNFI
+761 AGVGHKIKQAYNFI

-788 AQLEDIGQ
+788 GKLQAIGEARA
-796 DRTYAQQEALKV
+796 DAKQEALKV
-808 DTKVLENKDYKLSE
+808 DATVPENKAYKISE
-822 QSFEI
+822 QPFEI
-827 LKKNF
+827 LKKEF
-832 PQIGELEILIKRRQ
+832 PQIGELETLIKKRQ
-846 QMTGYFA
+846 RMTGYFA

-860 MAMSQGLLTNKN
+860 TTMSQQLLTNKT
-872 VANQVKNQH
+872 VANQVKNQS
-881 PELYKKIKNTFSKE
+881 PELYQKIQNIYNKQKE
-895 KALYHDR
+895 KALLHDL

>member
-1 MDKDFFILKAT
+1 M
-12 DGFVLFG
+12 
-19 DSVAIAFAHVSIH
+19 AIAFAQVSIH
-32 TRSKGHSA
+32 SRSKGHSA

-54 DRIGRTYD
+54 DRIGRAYD
-62 FSKRADVV
+62 FSKRHDVV
-70 FSEILLPE
+70 FAEILLPD
-78 GANDLFLDRNHLWN
+78 GAADSFLDRNYLWN
-92 EIERV
+92 EVERA

-112 LPRELSLV
+112 LPRELNLV

-125 AKRFARTYFVE
+125 AKRFARMHFVE

-142 MAIHDHGDGNPHAHI
+142 IAIHDHGDGNPHAHI
-157 LIPTR
+157 LITTR
-162 RLESNRFSKY
+162 RLENNRFSKY

-194 QWREMQNDF
+194 QWREMQNEF
-203 FIENSLDLQVDANHL
+203 FIENNLDLQVDANHL

-229 PNAHYLLEENQLIQQ
+229 ANAHYLLEENQLIQQ
-244 ARMEI
+244 ARMEL
-249 TRDNIDFVID
+249 TRDNIDFVIN

-295 RVLGHHDLV
+295 RVLGHQDVV

-329 HDIEAMMISQKH
+329 HDIEAMMVCKNH
-341 VVHQPIDKFAQQYR
+341 VVYQSIDRLSQQYR
-355 LSEEQQEAFRY
+355 LSEEQYEAFRY
-366 ITQSPDISMV
+366 ITQSPDISIV

-389 PVNEYY
+389 PLNEYY
-395 TQAGMEVIGAAL
+395 IQAGMKVIGAAL

-413 TLQVET
+413 ALQAET
-419 GITSSTIKSLSYRLA
+419 GIASSTIKSLSYRLA
-434 NNMLQLSD
+434 NNMMQLSD
-442 KHILIID
+442 KHVLIID
-449 EAGMVDFASMAYLI
+449 EAGMVDFASLAHLI

-477 DPGQLKPIQKGEIFR
+477 DPDQLKPIQKGEIFR
-492 GIAARTSYME
+492 GIAARTGYIE

-515 QASLDLAKGDI
+515 KASLDLAKGDI
-526 DKAIQHYH
+526 DKAIQHYQ
-534 DKGAITIADTKLQAI
+534 DKGAIIITDTKPQAI
-549 EQVVADWKQ
+549 EQVVAGWKQ
-558 DLETT
+558 DFEST
-563 NIADTIM
+563 NMADSIM
-570 LSYTRKAV
+570 LSYTRKTV
-578 NHLNDQARE
+578 NQLNDLAR
-587 ALIAENKIG
+587 ASLIAENKLG
-596 EENIVYQGLERSL
+596 EENIVYQGLEREL

-614 ERLLFRENNNV
+614 ERLLFRENNKV

-640 VQQMKIQ
+640 TQHMSVQ

-692 RNLSFVAMTRHK
+692 RNLTFVAMTRHK
-704 EQLNIYADK
+704 ESLNIYADK
-713 ENHST
+713 ENHPT
-718 EQTLKQTLSRSSTK
+718 EQALKQTLSRSSTK

-747 FDSDSLVGRVVKHI
+747 FDSDSLIGKAVNHI
-761 VGVGNKIKQAYNFI
+761 AGVGHKIKQAYNFI

-788 AQLEDIGQ
+788 GKLQAIGEARA
-796 DRTYAQQEALKV
+796 DAKQEALKV
-808 DTKVLENKDYKLSE
+808 DATVPENKAYKISE
-822 QSFEI
+822 QPFEI
-827 LKKNF
+827 LKKEF
-832 PQIGELEILIKRRQ
+832 PQIGELETLIKKRQ
-846 QMTGYFA
+846 RMTGYFA

-860 MAMSQGLLTNKN
+860 TTMSQQLLTNKT
-872 VANQVKNQH
+872 VANQVKNQS
-881 PELYKKIKNTFSKE
+881 PELYQKIQNIYNKQKE
-895 KALYHDR
+895 KALLHDL